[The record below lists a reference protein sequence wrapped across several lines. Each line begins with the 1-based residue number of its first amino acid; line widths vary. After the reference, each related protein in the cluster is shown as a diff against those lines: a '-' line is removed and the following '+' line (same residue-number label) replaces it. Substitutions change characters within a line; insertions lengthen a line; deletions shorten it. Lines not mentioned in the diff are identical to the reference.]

1 VCQRVL
7 AGEVAQMDMPGTQ
20 VRPGVWVGLNTRIDW
35 DTVKISGPVYIGS
48 SCDIEPGVT
57 IEGPCWIGHGSR
69 LRQGSIVKRS
79 VLFEYTRVSEDT
91 VLEDVVASPQ
101 YCVDRHG
108 KTTYQGDEST
118 NLRWGD
124 ARV

>member
-1 VCQRVL
+1 
-7 AGEVAQMDMPGTQ
+7 
-20 VRPGVWVGLNTRIDW
+20 
-35 DTVKISGPVYIGS
+35 VKISGPVYIGS
-48 SCDIEPGVT
+48 SCDIEAGVT

-69 LRQGSIVKRS
+69 LRKGSVVKRS
-79 VLFEYTRVSEDT
+79 VLFEYTRVSEGT

-124 ARV
+124 ARA

>member
-1 VCQRVL
+1 
-7 AGEVAQMDMPGTQ
+7 
-20 VRPGVWVGLNTRIDW
+20 
-35 DTVKISGPVYIGS
+35 
-48 SCDIEPGVT
+48 
-57 IEGPCWIGHGSR
+57 
-69 LRQGSIVKRS
+69 
-79 VLFEYTRVSEDT
+79 VSEDT